1 VAFRR
6 FGIDMSPDQVE
17 VWARGDGLVVEEP
30 AALARQ
36 TGTGRALAFGT
47 AALELAAERPGE
59 VELSWPLGVDRLA
72 DTRAA
77 EQLLRQVIFRVVGRL
92 LFSRHE
98 LMLGVSAEL
107 STASR
112 RALLHVAMASGA
124 RMAHMM
130 DLPVA
135 AALGAGLP
143 IASWTPLP
151 LLFLVP
157 NAAQAAIV
165 CHEGLLGHHAIRP
178 PEGAPLESSSAW
190 SSTVGLAL
198 LTDLVQSL
206 VEELP
211 PAVRQAATESGVAI
225 GGRSQG
231 LAGIGERLTESTGI
245 ATRLLP
251 DPNHCVAKGTE
262 VALARIEALG
272 SQGLLYLR

>member
-17 VWARGDGLVVEEP
+17 VWARGDGLIVEEP
-30 AALARQ
+30 AVLARQ

-47 AALELAAERPGE
+47 AALELAAERAGE
-59 VELSWPLGVDRLA
+59 VELSWPLGVDKLA

-107 STASR
+107 STSSR
-112 RALLHVAMASGA
+112 RALLEVAMASGA

-157 NAAQAAIV
+157 GAAQAAIV
-165 CHEGLLGHHAIRP
+165 CHEGLLGHRAIRP
-178 PEGAPLESSSAW
+178 PDGDVGEGSSAW
-190 SSTVGLAL
+190 TSEIGAAL
-198 LTDLVQSL
+198 LTELVQSL
-206 VEELP
+206 LEEMP
-211 PAVRQAATESGVAI
+211 PAVKQELAEI
-225 GGRSQG
+225 GKRLTQSTG
-231 LAGIGERLTESTGI
+231 LA
-245 ATRLLP
+245 ARLLP

>member
-17 VWARGDGLVVEEP
+17 VWARGDGLIVEEP
-30 AALARQ
+30 AVLARQ

-47 AALELAAERPGE
+47 AALELAAERAGE
-59 VELSWPLGVDRLA
+59 VELSWPLGVDKLA

-107 STASR
+107 STSSR
-112 RALLHVAMASGA
+112 RALLEVAMASGA

-157 NAAQAAIV
+157 GAAQAAIV
-165 CHEGLLGHHAIRP
+165 CHEGLLGHRAIRP
-178 PEGAPLESSSAW
+178 PDGDVGEGSSAW
-190 SSTVGLAL
+190 TSEIGAAL
-198 LTDLVQSL
+198 LTELVQSL
-206 VEELP
+206 LEEMP
-211 PAVRQAATESGVAI
+211 PAVKQEARGSGIAI
-225 GGRSQG
+225 GGRSQELAEIGKRLTQSTG
-231 LAGIGERLTESTGI
+231 LA
-245 ATRLLP
+245 ARLLP

>member
-1 VAFRR
+1 MAFRR
-6 FGIDMSPDQVE
+6 FGIEMSPDQVE

-107 STASR
+107 STSSR
-112 RALLHVAMASGA
+112 RALLQVAMASGA

-151 LLFLVP
+151 LLFLLP
-157 NAAQAAIV
+157 SAAQAAIV
-165 CHEGLLGHHAIRP
+165 CHEGLLGHRAIRP
-178 PEGAPLESSSAW
+178 PEGEVGDGVSAW
-190 SSTVGLAL
+190 SSDLGLAL
-198 LTDLVQSL
+198 LTELVQSL
-206 VEELP
+206 VKEMP
-211 PAVRQAATESGVAI
+211 PAVKQAATESGVAI

-231 LAGIGERLTESTGI
+231 LAEIGARLTESTGL